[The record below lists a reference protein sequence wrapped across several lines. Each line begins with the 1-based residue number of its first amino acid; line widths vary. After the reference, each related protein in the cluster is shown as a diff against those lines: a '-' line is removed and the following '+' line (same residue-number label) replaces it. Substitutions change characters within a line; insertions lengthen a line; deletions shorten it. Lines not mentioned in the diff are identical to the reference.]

1 VTAREAA
8 SLNAILVSSHSFVH
22 AVMAMES
29 RLYRDRRDPAPAWL
43 PAFGASVE
51 RSLRT
56 LSAALRNPDAMARRS
71 RIDVET
77 PVPGTGGNELME
89 TEADR
94 VRTSL
99 RSLGEEIA
107 KRDWL

>member
-1 VTAREAA
+1 
-8 SLNAILVSSHSFVH
+8 
-22 AVMAMES
+22 
-29 RLYRDRRDPAPAWL
+29 
-43 PAFGASVE
+43 
-51 RSLRT
+51 LRT